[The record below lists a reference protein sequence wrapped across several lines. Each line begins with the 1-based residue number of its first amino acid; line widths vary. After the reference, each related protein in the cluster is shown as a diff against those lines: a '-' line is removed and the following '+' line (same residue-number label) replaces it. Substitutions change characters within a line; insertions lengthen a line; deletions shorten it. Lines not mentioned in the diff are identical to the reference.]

1 MLKSGDSG
9 NNKKNVAVIVQNG
22 DGGGAE
28 RMAANMTL
36 GLEEYCNV
44 FFVLFDGSNIIY
56 DHTGKVIDL
65 KIPPLREAG
74 PLKRIG
80 NTCKR
85 VKALR
90 TIKKKYDIDA
100 AISHLDGADLVN
112 ILSGR
117 GRAGRKCRIIS
128 VYHSVPSVNESC
140 SLPHRLFH
148 RFIAAFS
155 DRYIM
160 VSKPA
165 ARDMADNFGVPGK
178 KLSVIYNFSDLK
190 RIERLKDAKLPE
202 DAERFFAGHKRVL
215 VNAGR
220 MEKVKRQERLV
231 KLLNSL
237 RLEKGMR
244 DTGLVILGDGP
255 ERENLV
261 KIVRELSL
269 EEHVYM
275 PGNVD
280 NPFMYMSRSAVYVLC
295 SDYEGLP
302 MALTEAA
309 ACSCPAVSCDMR
321 SGARE
326 ILAPKTEWSAHT
338 DDIEI
343 AEYGILTKPFDYPGG
358 ENFTP
363 DDGDPAQG
371 FLTEAV
377 WKMLTDEE
385 LRIGYTAKSHECA
398 YRFSPERIIKKW
410 MKLIAE

>member
-1 MLKSGDSG
+1 MLKKTDSVE
-9 NNKKNVAVIVQNG
+9 KKRNVAVIVQNG

-36 GLEEYCNV
+36 GLEKYCNV

-56 DHTGKVIDL
+56 DHAGKVIDL

-74 PLKRIG
+74 AFKRIA
-80 NTCKR
+80 NICKR

-90 TIKKKYDIDA
+90 DIKKKYDIDA

-117 GRAGRKCRIIS
+117 GRKGKKCRIIS

-148 RFIAAFS
+148 RFIGAFS

-165 ARDMADNFGVPGK
+165 AGDMAENFGVNANK
-178 KLSVIYNFSDLK
+178 ISVIYNFSDLK
-190 RIERLKDAKLPE
+190 RIERLKDASLPE
-202 DAERFFAGHKRVL
+202 EADKFYADHKKMIM
-215 VNAGR
+215 NAGR

-231 KLLNSL
+231 KILRSL
-237 RLEKGMR
+237 RSEKGMT

-255 ERENLV
+255 ERANLTRLV
-261 KIVRELSL
+261 KKYSL
-269 EEHVYM
+269 EEHVFM

-280 NPFMYMSRSAVYVLC
+280 NPFMYMSRSDVYVLC

-326 ILAPKTEWSAHT
+326 ILAPKTEWSKHT
-338 DDIEI
+338 DSIEI

-363 DDGDPAQG
+363 DDGDSAQS
-371 FLTEAV
+371 FLTDAV
-377 WKMLTDEE
+377 GRMLTDEE
-385 LRIGYTAKSHECA
+385 LRKGYIAKSHECA
-398 YRFSPERIIKKW
+398 YRFSPERILKKW